1 MYFKSVEIENIGPI
15 DQLKIEFPKDGD
27 KPKPIIIVGENGTGK
42 SILLSHL
49 VNTLIIGKQSIYDD
63 SEVDSGKAYKYRSP
77 HYIKSG
83 KDFFYSSVKFDS
95 DLELQECQLK
105 CSKEDFEKNLNYV
118 PARKIWINIPEKD
131 SSFIESNFANDQA
144 ATKEIF
150 GKQCCLF
157 FPTNRFEDPA
167 WLNVDNLKSKPQYSE
182 LKHIS
187 RYSNRSIVNISPLKV
202 NRDWLLDVI
211 FDRQAFELNTH
222 NIPFAPAPNL
232 TPTTISV
239 FGGFSGQSTNIYNS
253 VLSILKIILK
263 ESGNIRLGAGTRQNR
278 QIAIMKD
285 EQSWVPNL
293 FQLST
298 GETELLN
305 LFLSILRDFDLSEG
319 SMQTLSDVK
328 GIVIIDEIDA
338 HLHTSH
344 QKEVLPEL
352 IASFPNVQFI
362 ITTHSPLFLM
372 GMDEKFGSDNFVIV
386 SMPEGEKVISS
397 DFSEFNEAYEAFKQ
411 TKKHRAE
418 IRRELELNSKPVVF
432 FEGDYDIRY
441 LVKAAELLNK
451 QDLLASVQIKDAGGF
466 GNLDKVWKA
475 FSNPIAEVVPNKIIL
490 IYDCDTNKQESDS
503 GFVYKRVMPSIDHNP
518 IKTGIENLFSK
529 KTIAKLEATNP
540 EFIDVVDA
548 SSKRVRN
555 QVVAVEEIKS
565 VNKDEKGRM
574 CDWLCLKGTQDDFSC
589 FDGVFKIIEDLI

>member
-1 MYFKSVEIENIGPI
+1 MYFKSIEIENIGPI
-15 DQLKIEFPKDGD
+15 ENLKIEFPKNGD

-49 VNTLIIGKQSIYDD
+49 VNTLIIGKQNVYDD

-77 HYIKSG
+77 QYIKSG
-83 KDFFYSSVKFDS
+83 KDFSYSSVKFDS
-95 DLELQECQLK
+95 NLELQECQLIS
-105 CSKEDFEKNLNYV
+105 SKEDFESNLHYV
-118 PARKIWINIPEKD
+118 PARKIWANIAGNE
-131 SSFIESNFANDQA
+131 SSTIQSTFNNDQV

-150 GKQCCLF
+150 AKQCCLY

-167 WLNVDNLKSKPQYSE
+167 WLNINNLKSKAQYSE

-187 RYSNRSIVNISPLKV
+187 RHSNRSILNISPLRA

-211 FDRQAFELNTH
+211 FDRQAFEIKSYDMPIT
-222 NIPFAPAPNL
+222 PAPGL
-232 TPTTISV
+232 APTTISV
-239 FGGFSGQSTNIYNS
+239 FGGYSGQSTNIYDSILS
-253 VLSILKIILK
+253 VLKIILR
-263 ESGNIRLGAGTRQNR
+263 ESGNIRLGAGTRKNR

-319 SMQTLSDVK
+319 VIQTLSDVK

-352 IASFPNVQFI
+352 IASFPNVQFV

-386 SMPEGEKVISS
+386 SMPEGEQVISS
-397 DFSEFNEAYEAFKQ
+397 DFSEFNEAYKAFKQ

-418 IRRELELNSKPVVF
+418 IKHELELHSKPTVF

-441 LVKAAELLNK
+441 IQKAAELLEK
-451 QDLLASVQIKDAGGF
+451 EDLLKSLQLKDAGGF
-466 GNLDKVWKA
+466 GNLDKIWKA
-475 FSNPIAEVVPNKIIL
+475 FHNPLSDVIPNKIIL
-490 IYDCDTNKQESDS
+490 IYDCDTNKQDADS
-503 GFVYKRVMPSIDHNP
+503 GSVYKRVMPTVQANP
-518 IKTGIENLFSK
+518 IKSGIENLFSK
-529 KTIAKLEATNP
+529 ETVDKVETTNP
-540 EFIDVVDA
+540 AFIDCVQA
-548 SSKRVRN
+548 STRRVRN
-555 QVVAVEEIKS
+555 VTVGVEEVKS
-565 VNKDEKGRM
+565 VNKDEKGNM
-574 CDWLCLKGTQDDFSC
+574 CNWLCLHGTQEDFSR
-589 FDGVFKIIEDLI
+589 FEDIFNIIEGLI